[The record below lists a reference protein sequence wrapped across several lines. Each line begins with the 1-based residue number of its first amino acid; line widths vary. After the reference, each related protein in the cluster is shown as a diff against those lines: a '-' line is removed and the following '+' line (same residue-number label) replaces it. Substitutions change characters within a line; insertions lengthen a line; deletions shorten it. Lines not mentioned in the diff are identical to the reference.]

1 MKLLGKGEA
10 EARETPA
17 RVSPIVSI
25 LAWCGYGFLLLPT
38 LVVVPM
44 SFGNTSALVFPPDSL
59 SLDLYRQFFGSASWI
74 DSALRSVYVAAGATV
89 IALILGMPAAYAI
102 ARGRF
107 VGKNVVTVFLL
118 SPVMV
123 PVIVV
128 ALGMYFYFSRL
139 HLVGTTWGIMLGHA
153 AYTTPFVIITCVS
166 GLRQLDPRLEAAA
179 RVMGAGSLRVFSRV
193 VIPLLR
199 PAIVAGALFAFLMSF
214 DEVVISYFIA
224 QAGTMTLP
232 VRMFNSIRWEISP
245 VLAAV
250 STILSLLSLAVCLV
264 AAALQ
269 RK

>member
-1 MKLLGKGEA
+1 MDG
-10 EARETPA
+10 PA
-17 RVSPIVSI
+17 RTSPLVSL
-25 LAWCGYGFLLLPT
+25 LAWCGYLFLLLPT

-44 SFGNTSALVFPPDSL
+44 SFGNTSALVFPPESL
-59 SLDLYRQFFGSASWI
+59 SFDLYRQFFGSATWV
-74 DSALRSVYVAAGATV
+74 DSALRSLYVGAGATF
-89 IALILGMPAAYAI
+89 IALVLGIPAAYAI
-102 ARGRF
+102 ARGSF
-107 VGKNVVTVFLL
+107 PGKNALTVLLL

-139 HLVGTTWGIMLGHA
+139 HLVGTTWGIMLGHG
-153 AYTTPFVIITCVS
+153 AYTTPFVIITCIS
-166 GLRQLDPRLEAAA
+166 GLRQVDPRLEAAA
-179 RVMGAGSLRVFSRV
+179 TVMGAGPVRIFFRI

-199 PAIVAGALFAFLMSF
+199 PAIFAGALFAFLMSF

-250 STILSLLSLAVCLV
+250 STMLTLLSLIVCLI

-269 RK
+269 ER